1 MERGRLLA
9 RDLMSE
15 LDEAQRLLVVEAS
28 CVYRNT
34 LTMDKASHPAVVD
47 ASYSA
52 ASTFQEATRRVSR
65 DPRVVSAG
73 YPLSIPLVLDALATL
88 FDTCLLDR
96 VDSVIIHYGGT
107 VVVRF
112 TNTAAPWSFGSR
124 TRRRTRPNTPAP
136 RVWRL
141 PRSARSQL
149 ALFRAPCTPRRPPWT
164 SSCQLSLPTC
174 LPLRV
179 SLSRA
184 FK

>member
-1 MERGRLLA
+1 
-9 RDLMSE
+9 MSE

-34 LTMDKASHPAVVD
+34 LTVDKASHPAVVD

-112 TNTAAPWSFGSR
+112 TNTAQGPSEH
-124 TRRRTRPNTPAP
+124 
-136 RVWRL
+136 
-141 PRSARSQL
+141 
-149 ALFRAPCTPRRPPWT
+149 T
-164 SSCQLSLPTC
+164 SSACVALTEIGTLAAGAVQSAVHAKKATFDLVVPVIIAGVFALAGVI
-174 LPLRV
+174 V
-179 SLSRA
+179 SRI
-184 FK
+184 